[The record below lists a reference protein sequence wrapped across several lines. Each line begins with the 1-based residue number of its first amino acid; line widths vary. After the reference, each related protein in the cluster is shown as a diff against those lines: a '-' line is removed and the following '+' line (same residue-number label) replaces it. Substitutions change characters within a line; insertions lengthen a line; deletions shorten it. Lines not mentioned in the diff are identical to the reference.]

1 MFQKHLQ
8 EQKKQQTETHLVH
21 AAAAK
26 NTRNAAVDKGL
37 AIKGKARFGVSLVEI
52 MVALTILSMLA
63 LPGFMFLFEYLRGGS
78 ELGEYHQVINLL
90 EKKLELACALD
101 FSSIPVGETSDK
113 LIEGANGRKLD
124 LRPSEISKNLVQ
136 FKMKVDVLPLSFSAI
151 ENPAFKQL
159 QRARAESS
167 YKKIEV
173 FAQWG
178 KNGRHRLN
186 LLTYKADL

>member
-1 MFQKHLQ
+1 MFQNHLQ
-8 EQKKQQTETHLVH
+8 EQKKLRTEMHLVH

-26 NTRNAAVDKGL
+26 SSRNAAAGRGL
-37 AIKGKARFGVSLVEI
+37 FIKGKAKLGVSLVEI

-78 ELGEYHQVINLL
+78 ELGDYHRVLNLL

-101 FSSIPVGETSDK
+101 FSSIPVGESGDK
-113 LIEGANGRKLD
+113 LIEGANGRSVD

-136 FKMKVDVLPLSFSAI
+136 FKMKVEVLPLGFSAI
-151 ENPAFKQL
+151 SDPVSREL
-159 QRARAESS
+159 QRARAENS

-178 KNGRHRLN
+178 KNGRHKLN

>member
-1 MFQKHLQ
+1 M
-8 EQKKQQTETHLVH
+8 
-21 AAAAK
+21 
-26 NTRNAAVDKGL
+26 
-37 AIKGKARFGVSLVEI
+37 
-52 MVALTILSMLA
+52 TILSMLA

-78 ELGEYHQVINLL
+78 ELGEYHQVLNLL

-101 FSSIPVGETSDK
+101 FSSIPVGESADK

-136 FKMKVDVLPLSFSAI
+136 FKMKVEVLPLSFSAI
-151 ENPAFKQL
+151 ETSAFKQL
-159 QRARAESS
+159 QRARAENS